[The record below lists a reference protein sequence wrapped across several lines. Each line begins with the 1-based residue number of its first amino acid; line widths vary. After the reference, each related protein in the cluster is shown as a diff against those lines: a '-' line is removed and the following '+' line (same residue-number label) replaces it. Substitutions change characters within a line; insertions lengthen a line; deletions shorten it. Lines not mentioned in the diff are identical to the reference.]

1 VKQPLIPPQFIF
13 GDVNEAT
20 PDSARP
26 DRHPSSRTDVSSIPA
41 TSELLNLTPPPTV
54 TESKGAEP
62 PTGEEEEEEAMAT
75 MGKRNNTTDS
85 LLLLQRQNKKTT
97 DASSSFFSQFLEL
110 RLIVSNFFI
119 IF

>member
-1 VKQPLIPPQFIF
+1 VKQPLIPPQCIF

-26 DRHPSSRTDVSSIPA
+26 NRHPSSRMDVSSIPA
-41 TSELLNLTPPPTV
+41 TSESLNLTPPPTV

-62 PTGEEEEEEAMAT
+62 PTGEEEEEAMAV
-75 MGKRNNTTDS
+75 MGKRNNTADS

-110 RLIVSNFFI
+110 RLIISNFFI
-119 IF
+119 IL

>member
-1 VKQPLIPPQFIF
+1 VKQPLTPPQCIF

-26 DRHPSSRTDVSSIPA
+26 NRHPSSRTDVPSILA
-41 TSELLNLTPPPTV
+41 NLTPLPTI
-54 TESKGAEP
+54 TESKGAKP
-62 PTGEEEEEEAMAT
+62 PTGEEEEEEAMAM
-75 MGKRNNTTDS
+75 MGKRNNTADS
-85 LLLLQRQNKKTT
+85 LLLLQQQNKKTT
-97 DASSSFFSQFLEL
+97 DASSFFFSQFLEL